1 LAQGLARVD
10 QIYVDALSRGVLRP
24 DPTLSFDHPAID
36 PGLAKLIEAG
46 RAAEAAQAA
55 AAEAAQRQADAEAAL
70 VAPPVVEA
78 KPLVAVAPVVSI
90 SIQFVSPDARAVD
103 GALAAVRAV
112 PGIEN
117 VASTSIALGGTSV
130 MKAQYPGGAEALA
143 AALRAR
149 GWQVSVA
156 GGALRIKR

>member
-1 LAQGLARVD
+1 MAQGLARVD

-78 KPLVAVAPVVSI
+78 KPLVAVAAI
-90 SIQFVSPDARAVD
+90 SIQFASPDARAVD